1 MKSMMRSPSY
11 LFIVFSILMFLIFI
25 SCQEDETPIEPKNH
39 KPTITKLTA
48 TPDSILVN
56 KLSLLKC
63 IANDEEKDKLSF
75 RWSSKLGKFI
85 DGNEGDSVIW
95 KAPSNTGLDTINITV
110 SDGKENVTQCIE
122 IFIGDIPSK
131 PVLLY
136 PTANEEN
143 IKLSV
148 QLSWTEIENAD
159 SYHLQFSLNNNFK
172 SLLINKYGLTNVIEQ
187 LTGLS
192 ANTNYYW
199 RVRSKNIFG
208 YSDWSTVFSF
218 KTFSQPS
225 APILVSPKN
234 SSSKINLA
242 PEFVWNKI
250 YNADNY
256 ILQISLNDT
265 FTNLVVN
272 QKGIIDTSKRI
283 YGLEYFTTYYWRVKA
298 INSCCDSDW
307 STIYTFSTKGVAPL
321 PPILLS
327 PEFVKIGVDKS
338 TKLYWQESE
347 HAENYTLQVAED
359 SLFSKIFY
367 EESGLIEKSKLISGM
382 KNTQKYYWRV
392 KAENNYGSS
401 DWSRTFTFTT
411 LLPHPTLTLP
421 INNALDLSP
430 SPVLSW
436 DKIEDAESYALQ
448 ISTDS
453 TFSKIIYYERDI
465 TENNKQING
474 LNTFTKYYWR
484 VNASNKNGLSEW
496 SRVNSI
502 NVTGY
507 FYRGYDYGN
516 QALFNPAYV
525 LLSGGFDMIQVGN
538 RRNIKDFPYNIA
550 VKNIWKNLSDPFTPI
565 NNYGWWNFIKDQ
577 VLPLSLNKKNAQF
590 WPNYTLHLIGGGME
604 YAALEEWFEYNKYP
618 YPEWLSAFT
627 IMSYHLINEVAENG
641 THVGDDVDPIAD
653 IYIFDIGGILLFTS
667 KSVRRFFAEDL
678 NLADWSQQPS
688 FSVRN
693 GELHNNGQFFSVK
706 WKFPFSD
713 SWHAFYYFGTNGVG
727 GLSYKFKDGT
737 GLSLGLGL
745 AASDL
750 ILLDE
755 KTNKK
760 TLGLVGNFGFFYD
773 KNNSLLASIAV
784 TIKTDYMINV
794 NIYPGLIKIG
804 DISPGIWGA
813 YSQDKNVIL
822 GFSFS
827 WLPFGFAQSTR

>member
-1 MKSMMRSPSY
+1 MKSMMRSPSN
-11 LFIVFSILMFLIFI
+11 LLIVFSLLMFLNFI
-25 SCQEDETPIEPKNH
+25 SCQKDETPIEPKNH

-48 TPDSILVN
+48 TPGSIIVN
-56 KLSLLKC
+56 KQSLLKC
-63 IANDEEKDKLSF
+63 IANDEDKDKLSF

-85 DGNEGDSVIW
+85 DGEEGDSVIW
-95 KAPSNTGLDTINITV
+95 RAPSITGLDTINVTV
-110 SDGKENVTQCIE
+110 SDGKENVTQSIV

-131 PVLLY
+131 PVPLY
-136 PTANEEN
+136 PTFNSEN

-159 SYHLQFSLNNNFK
+159 SYHLQVSLNSDFK
-172 SLLINKYGLTNVIEQ
+172 SLLVNKSGLKDEIEQ

-192 ANTNYYW
+192 VNTNYYW

-208 YSDWSTVFSF
+208 YSDWSALFSF

-234 SSSKINLA
+234 LSSKINLA

-250 YNADNY
+250 DNADNY

-307 STIYTFSTKGVAPL
+307 SAIYKFSTKGIAPQ

-327 PEFVKIGVDKS
+327 PEFVKFGVDKS
-338 TKLYWQESE
+338 ALLYWQESE
-347 HAENYTLQVAED
+347 HAENYTVQVAED
-359 SLFSKIFY
+359 SLFSNIFY

-382 KNTQKYYWRV
+382 KNTKKYYWRV

-411 LLPHPTLTLP
+411 LLPPPTLTSP
-421 INNALDLSP
+421 INNVLDLSP
-430 SPVLSW
+430 SPILSW
-436 DKIEDAESYALQ
+436 DEIEDAESYALQ

-453 TFSKIIYYERDI
+453 VFSKIIYYERDI
-465 TENNKQING
+465 TDNNKQING

-496 SRVNSI
+496 SSVNSI

-604 YAALEEWFEYNKYP
+604 YAALEEWFEYNEYP

-693 GELHNNGQFFSVK
+693 GELHNNGQFFSIR

-760 TLGLVGNFGFFYD
+760 TLGLVGNFGLFYD

-822 GFSFS
+822 GFTFS